1 MDALKEELLAKLKKL
16 KGIEGAQSDDVFLFA
31 LETAIFDVLDYCNMM
46 IENFPDALKNTVLL
60 MAVDVINETSFSF
73 NADAAESE
81 TKSLTEGDFSFSVET
96 KAEAY
101 QKMMSAQSFSRNYK
115 RNLNKYRKTR

>member
-16 KGIEGAQSDDVFLFA
+16 KGIEGAESDDVFLFA
-31 LETAIFDVLDYCNMM
+31 LETAIFDVLDHCNMM

>member
-16 KGIEGAQSDDVFLFA
+16 KGIEDTQSDDVFLFA

-73 NADAAESE
+73 NVDTAESE

>member
-16 KGIEGAQSDDVFLFA
+16 KGIEDTQSDDVFLFA

-73 NADAAESE
+73 NADTAESE
-81 TKSLTEGDFSFSVET
+81 TKSLTESDFSFSVET

>member
-16 KGIEGAQSDDVFLFA
+16 KGIEGTQSDDVFLFA

-46 IENFPDALKNTVLL
+46 IEDFPNALKNTVLL
-60 MAVDVINETSFSF
+60 MAVGVINETSFSF
-73 NADAAESE
+73 KADTAESE

>member
-16 KGIEGAQSDDVFLFA
+16 KGIEGTQSDDVFLFA

-46 IENFPDALKNTVLL
+46 IEDFPNALKNTVLL
-60 MAVDVINETSFSF
+60 MAVGVINETSFSF

>member
-1 MDALKEELLAKLKKL
+1 MDALKEELLTKLKKL
-16 KGIEGAQSDDVFLFA
+16 KGVEDTQSDDVFLFA

-60 MAVDVINETSFSF
+60 MTVDVINETSFSF
-73 NADAAESE
+73 NADTAESE
-81 TKSLTEGDFSFSVET
+81 TKSLTESDFSFSVET

>member
-16 KGIEGAQSDDVFLFA
+16 KDIEGAESDDVFLFA

>member
-101 QKMMSAQSFSRNYK
+101 RKMMSAQSFSRNYK

>member
-16 KGIEGAQSDDVFLFA
+16 KGIEGTQSDDVFLFA

-73 NADAAESE
+73 NADTAESE

>member
-16 KGIEGAQSDDVFLFA
+16 KGIEGAESDDVFLFA

>member
-73 NADAAESE
+73 NADTTESE

>member
-16 KGIEGAQSDDVFLFA
+16 KDIEGAESDDVFLFA
-31 LETAIFDVLDYCNMM
+31 LETAIFDVLDHCNMM

-73 NADAAESE
+73 NADTAESE

>member
-1 MDALKEELLAKLKKL
+1 MDALKEELLSKLKKL
-16 KGIEGAQSDDVFLFA
+16 KGIEGAESDDVFLFA

-73 NADAAESE
+73 NADTAESE
-81 TKSLTEGDFSFSVET
+81 TKSLAEGDFSFSVET

>member
-16 KGIEGAQSDDVFLFA
+16 KGIEGVESDDVFLFA
-31 LETAIFDVLDYCNMM
+31 LETAIFDVLDYCNMT

-73 NADAAESE
+73 NADTAESE

>member
-16 KGIEGAQSDDVFLFA
+16 KGIEGVESDDVFLFA

-73 NADAAESE
+73 NADTAESE

>member
-1 MDALKEELLAKLKKL
+1 MDALKEELLVKLKKL
-16 KGIEGAQSDDVFLFA
+16 KGIEDVQSDDVFLFA

>member
-16 KGIEGAQSDDVFLFA
+16 KDIEGAESDDVFLFA
-31 LETAIFDVLDYCNMM
+31 LETAIFDVLDHCNMM